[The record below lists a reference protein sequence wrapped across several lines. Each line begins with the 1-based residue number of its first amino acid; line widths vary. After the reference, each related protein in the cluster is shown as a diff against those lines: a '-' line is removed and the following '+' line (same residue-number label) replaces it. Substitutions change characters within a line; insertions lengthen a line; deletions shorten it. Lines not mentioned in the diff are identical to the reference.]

1 MFLFFA
7 PSVLLSKPQKQKQNE
22 GDEKDEIKEC
32 NRMKMLKEIRRR
44 LQLAERGGW
53 NRLLSSHTEDCPRSA
68 KKARK
73 EEDTVEGITAS
84 TRPTERDYI
93 RGACQAQVRRGLAP
107 NSQESV
113 EKVERMVAM
122 GPKERGKPNETQS
135 TRNDH
140 SQEIQEKKIRN
151 TFLEKTE
158 NDLVP

>member
-1 MFLFFA
+1 MGCETLEDKHV
-7 PSVLLSKPQKQKQNE
+7 SVLCTKRFAQQAPETNAK
-22 GDEKDEIKEC
+22 
-32 NRMKMLKEIRRR
+32 RRR
-44 LQLAERGGW
+44 RKRRNQRMQPNENAEGNPKKTAAGRERRMEPTPEQPQGRLPAQREEGEKRRGHG
-53 NRLLSSHTEDCPRSA
+53 R
-68 KKARK
+68 
-73 EEDTVEGITAS
+73 GITAS

-140 SQEIQEKKIRN
+140 SQEIQEKR
-151 TFLEKTE
+151 
-158 NDLVP
+158 